1 MCADILTVTIIVWE
15 EVFKCK
21 AAREWLLFP
30 FNTKLAPVTVGNN
43 LGNMKREIFYL
54 LNYRFWLPRLPI
66 DMNYVFKEMVML
78 TYLPVVFS
86 GDMCTNLVH
95 IS

>member
-15 EVFKCK
+15 KVFKCK

-43 LGNMKREIFYL
+43 LGNMKREIFLSPL
-54 LNYRFWLPRLPI
+54 L
-66 DMNYVFKEMVML
+66 
-78 TYLPVVFS
+78 
-86 GDMCTNLVH
+86 
-95 IS
+95 

>member
-21 AAREWLLFP
+21 AARELLLFP

-43 LGNMKREIFYL
+43 LGIIKE
-54 LNYRFWLPRLPI
+54 RF
-66 DMNYVFKEMVML
+66 F
-78 TYLPVVFS
+78 
-86 GDMCTNLVH
+86 
-95 IS
+95 ISSIIGFGCHGYPWI